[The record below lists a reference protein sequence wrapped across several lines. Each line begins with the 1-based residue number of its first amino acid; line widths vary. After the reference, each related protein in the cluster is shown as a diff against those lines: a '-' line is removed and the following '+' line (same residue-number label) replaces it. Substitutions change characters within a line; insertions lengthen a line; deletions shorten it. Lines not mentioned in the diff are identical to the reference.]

1 MNELNQKIAK
11 FYNTSTPLWLDVW
24 GEHMHQGYYGKSG
37 TDKKNHKQAQIDL
50 VAELIKWGGVQH
62 TENIFD
68 AGCGV
73 GGSARYLSKKF
84 GSNVTG
90 YTLSHVQASKAKQ
103 INDAEGFQNK
113 IRIIEGDML
122 SINPENEKFDLIW
135 SLESAEHIFEKEKL
149 IKLFYD
155 LLNPGGKMII
165 GTWCVRN
172 ENPAFSKS
180 EIRLINKVR
189 RNYHLPPM
197 ISIDYYKRIAEK
209 TGFKNVVGEDW
220 SKMVVPF
227 WDAVYSSALKWKSL
241 AGLIRAGL
249 PAIKGAFTIRHMK
262 KGYRTGI
269 IQFGVLQAEK

>member
-11 FYNTSTPLWLDVW
+11 FYNTSTQLWLDVW
-24 GEHMHQGYYGKSG
+24 GEHMHQGFYGNDGSV
-37 TDKKNHKQAQIDL
+37 KKNHLQAQVDLID
-50 VAELIKWGGVQH
+50 ELINWGDIQNA
-62 TENIFD
+62 ENIFD

-73 GGSARYLSKKF
+73 GGSARYLSKKL

-90 YTLSHVQASKAKQ
+90 YTLSHVQAAKAKQ
-103 INDAEGFQNK
+103 INDAAGFQNK
-113 IRIIEGDML
+113 IQIIEGDML
-122 SINPENEKFDLIW
+122 SIDPDNEKFDLIW

-155 LLNPGGKMII
+155 LLIPGGKLII

-172 ENPAFSKS
+172 ENPAFSKN
-180 EIRLINKVR
+180 EISLINKVR

-197 ISIDYYKRIAEK
+197 ISIDTYKKIAEK
-209 TGFKNVVGEDW
+209 AGFKNVIAEDW

-227 WDAVYSSALKWKSL
+227 WDAVYKSALKWKSI
-241 AGLIRAGL
+241 AGLLRAGL
-249 PAIKGAFTIRHMK
+249 PAIKGALTIRHMK

-269 IQFGVLQAEK
+269 IQFGVLQGEK